1 MPKKKKNSKIVMV
14 DERRKAE
21 TGYRKTKTKAR
32 SAQDTVPFDECYE
45 NGLFRNGETFSI
57 IFSFENVDYKVMRD
71 NEKDMFYE
79 KYIHFLNTLPQD
91 IHYQELIMNYPTD
104 KQQLENAI
112 VPKDG
117 AQICSRSVFRDYRN
131 VMERLIDRAAVQS
144 CEQVIIPAM
153 SFTPKTK
160 LDDVSILFKYFKAL
174 QDEALNFGVKVT
186 QMMPQESFEKLH
198 HLYHMSDKESFL
210 MPTNYLQ
217 ADVNLKDYIVPSSFT
232 FKSKYIETGSA
243 YSCVMF
249 ARRFSYECDDEFV
262 TDLLDNTYDIAVSKH
277 LVRMDK
283 TDALKILKRQMDDH
297 EARMEKRRELNA
309 KRGGAYIPYNLRQRE
324 KDLTNLQEK
333 LGSSNCDLFTFALY
347 IYISANT
354 LEELNDLRDY
364 IKQTA
369 LRHQVVVDVLT
380 GVPQQEAGL
389 QSILPFA
396 NPSKTK
402 DGGLLGQPFYLLSD
416 EVGNF
421 IPFSYRNDI
430 NPAGLIYGT
439 NLITNTPIIIDRTD
453 ELNANGFFLGTSG
466 SGKSV
471 FTKSEFFAAAMK
483 YTNDEFIIIDPEN
496 EYRPLAVSS
505 DGSAPPFDAEIV
517 KLSPN
522 TDTYINIFDTDMTY
536 SEEGASAVQLKVDF
550 IMTFCEVVKGSELT
564 AKERSVI
571 DRCTK
576 TVYRDYVQS
585 NGDRSKLPTLN
596 DFYNT
601 LTQQEEKEAADIAL
615 ALESYVTGSF
625 NIFAHD
631 TNIQYNKKFII
642 FDIFEM
648 GNQLQTVGLM
658 VLLEILWQR
667 VIQNKLRGVRTWVW
681 TDEFSIMFNDDRSG
695 IFRTGDFFEKVYKRI
710 RKHGGVATGATQNIS
725 EVIKSNQAMNMLQ
738 NSEFLVFL
746 AQKEDD
752 LEIIKSRFRLS
763 ENQAKYLDV
772 DEPGK
777 GLIKC
782 GKRIIPFSNLIP
794 DDSLMYRI
802 CTTKFKDIQARLK
815 AGDMNESAYYSG

>member
-1 MPKKKKNSKIVMV
+1 MPKKKKNSRIVMV
-14 DERRKAE
+14 DEQKQKEGGFRKA
-21 TGYRKTKTKAR
+21 KTKAR
-32 SAQDTVPFDECYE
+32 TAQDTVPFEECYE
-45 NGLFRNGETFSI
+45 NGLFRTGETFSI
-57 IFSFENVDYKVMRD
+57 MLSFENADYKVMRE
-71 NEKDMFYE
+71 NEKDTFYQ
-79 KYIHFLNTLPQD
+79 KYIHLLNTLPQD

-104 KQQLENAI
+104 RKQLENAI
-112 VPKDG
+112 VPKDNG
-117 AQICSRSVFRDYRN
+117 RQICSRAVYRDYRH
-131 VMERLIDRAAVQS
+131 VMERLIDQAAVQS
-144 CEQVIIPAM
+144 CEQVIVAAM

-160 LDDVSILFKYFKAL
+160 LDNVAVLFKYFKAL

-186 QMMPQESFEKLH
+186 QIMPPEAFAKLH
-198 HLYHMSDKESFL
+198 HIYHMSDKESFL

-243 YSCVMF
+243 YSSVMF
-249 ARRFSYECDDEFV
+249 VRRFSYECDDEFV

-283 TDALKILKRQMDDH
+283 TDALKILKRQLDDH

-309 KRGGAYIPYNLRQRE
+309 KRGGEYIPFNLRQRE
-324 KDLTNLQEK
+324 KEIMELQEK
-333 LGSSNCDLFTFALY
+333 LGGSNCDLFTFAMY
-347 IYISANT
+347 VYVSANS
-354 LEELNDLRDY
+354 LEELNDLKDY
-364 IKQTA
+364 IKQVA

-389 QSILPFA
+389 QNILPFA

-402 DGGLLGQPFYLLSD
+402 DGSLLGQPFYLPSD

-421 IPFSYRNDI
+421 IPFCYRNNI
-430 NPAGLIYGT
+430 NPSGLIYGI

-471 FTKSEFFAAAMK
+471 FTKSEFFAAALK

-496 EYRPLAVSS
+496 EYRPLAVAGN
-505 DGSAPPFDAEIV
+505 GSAPPFDAEII

-536 SEEGASAVQLKVDF
+536 SEEGASAVQMKVDF
-550 IMTFCEVVKGSELT
+550 IITFCEVVKGSELT

-576 TVYRDYVQS
+576 TVYREYVLS
-585 NGDRSKLPTLN
+585 NGDKSKLPNLN
-596 DFYNT
+596 DFYELLN
-601 LTQQEEKEAADIAL
+601 QQEEKEAADLAL

-658 VLLEILWQR
+658 VLLEMLWQR

-681 TDEFSIMFNDDRSG
+681 TDEFSIMFNDDSTG

-710 RKHGGVATGATQNIS
+710 RKHGGVATGATQNIN

-763 ENQAKYLDV
+763 ENQAKYLDI

-794 DDSLMYRI
+794 NDTLMYKI
-802 CTTKFKDIQARLK
+802 CTTKFKDIQERIK
-815 AGDMNESAYYSG
+815 AGGVNESAYRS

>member
-1 MPKKKKNSKIVMV
+1 M
-14 DERRKAE
+14 
-21 TGYRKTKTKAR
+21 
-32 SAQDTVPFDECYE
+32 
-45 NGLFRNGETFSI
+45 
-57 IFSFENVDYKVMRD
+57 
-71 NEKDMFYE
+71 
-79 KYIHFLNTLPQD
+79 
-91 IHYQELIMNYPTD
+91 
-104 KQQLENAI
+104 
-112 VPKDG
+112 
-117 AQICSRSVFRDYRN
+117 
-131 VMERLIDRAAVQS
+131 
-144 CEQVIIPAM
+144 
-153 SFTPKTK
+153 
-160 LDDVSILFKYFKAL
+160 
-174 QDEALNFGVKVT
+174 
-186 QMMPQESFEKLH
+186 
-198 HLYHMSDKESFL
+198 
-210 MPTNYLQ
+210 
-217 ADVNLKDYIVPSSFT
+217 
-232 FKSKYIETGSA
+232 
-243 YSCVMF
+243 
-249 ARRFSYECDDEFV
+249 
-262 TDLLDNTYDIAVSKH
+262 
-277 LVRMDK
+277 
-283 TDALKILKRQMDDH
+283 
-297 EARMEKRRELNA
+297 
-309 KRGGAYIPYNLRQRE
+309 
-324 KDLTNLQEK
+324 
-333 LGSSNCDLFTFALY
+333 
-347 IYISANT
+347 
-354 LEELNDLRDY
+354 
-364 IKQTA
+364 
-369 LRHQVVVDVLT
+369 
-380 GVPQQEAGL
+380 
-389 QSILPFA
+389 
-396 NPSKTK
+396 
-402 DGGLLGQPFYLLSD
+402 
-416 EVGNF
+416 
-421 IPFSYRNDI
+421 
-430 NPAGLIYGT
+430 IYGT

>member
-14 DERRKAE
+14 DERKKAE
-21 TGYRKTKTKAR
+21 RGFAKTKTKAR

-57 IFSFENVDYKVMRD
+57 LFSFENVDYKVMRD
-71 NEKDMFYE
+71 NEKDQFYE

-91 IHYQELIMNYPTD
+91 VGYQELILNYPTD
-104 KQQLENAI
+104 RKQLEEAI
-112 VPKDG
+112 IPKEG
-117 AQICSRSVFRDYRN
+117 AHICSKAVFRDYRG
-131 VMERLIDRAAVQS
+131 VMERLIDRAADQS

-160 LDDVSILFKYFKAL
+160 LDNVSILFKYFKAL

-186 QMMPQESFEKLH
+186 QIMPLEAFEKLH

-217 ADVNLKDYIVPSSFT
+217 ADVNFKDYIVPSSFT

-243 YSCVMF
+243 YSSVLF
-249 ARRFSYECDDEFV
+249 ARRFSYQCDDEFV
-262 TDLLDNTYDIAVSKH
+262 IDLLDNTFDVAVSKH

-283 TDALKILKRQMDDH
+283 SESLKILKRQMDDL
-297 EARMEKRRELNA
+297 EARIEKRREINS
-309 KRGGAYIPYNLRQRE
+309 KRGGEFIPYNLKKRE
-324 KDLTNLQEK
+324 KDLTDLQEK
-333 LGSSNCDLFTFALY
+333 LGGSNCDLFSFALY
-347 IYISANT
+347 IYVSANT
-354 LEELNDLRDY
+354 LDELNDLKDY
-364 IKQTA
+364 IKQVA

-396 NPSKTK
+396 NPSKLK
-402 DGGLLGQPFYLLSD
+402 DGSFLGQPFYLPSD
-416 EVGNF
+416 EVANF
-421 IPFSYRNDI
+421 IPFSYRNNI

-453 ELNANGFFLGTSG
+453 ELNANGFTLGTSG

-471 FTKSEFFAAAMK
+471 FTKAEFFAAAMK
-483 YTNDEFIIIDPEN
+483 YTDDEFIIIDPEN
-496 EYRPLAVSS
+496 EYRPLAAANN
-505 DGSAPPFDAEIV
+505 GEQPPFDAEVI

-522 TDTYINIFDTDMTY
+522 TNTYINIFDTDMTY
-536 SEEGASAVQLKVDF
+536 SEEGASAVQMKVDF
-550 IMTFCEVVKGSELT
+550 IMTFCEVVKGSPLT
-564 AKERSVI
+564 AKEKSII

-576 TVYRDYVQS
+576 AVYRAYVQS
-585 NGDRSKLPTLN
+585 GGDRSKLPNLT
-596 DFYNT
+596 DFYQE

-625 NIFAHD
+625 NIFAHN
-631 TNIQYNKKFII
+631 TNIHYNKTFIV

-658 VLLEILWQR
+658 VLLELLWQR

-681 TDEFSIMFNDDRSG
+681 TDEFSIMFKDDSSG

-725 EVIKSNQAMNMLQ
+725 EVIKSNQAMTMLQ
-738 NSEFLVFL
+738 NSEFLVLL

-752 LEIIKSRFRLS
+752 LEIIKSRFNLS

-802 CTTKFKDIQARLK
+802 CTTKFKDIQAQIK
-815 AGDMNESAYYSG
+815 G